1 MKKNT
6 INGIAMPIPEA
17 YITRSKEKN
26 RGRLKIYNENSLYLQ
41 DSEEFQIELF
51 NPTNNTLLAKIE
63 INGKLISNSGLVI
76 KPAQRVFLE
85 RFLDSERKFIFET
98 YAIDNYE
105 EQLKECDNLQ
115 SLTQELKLRE
125 QLLELTQDIT
135 EKEKFLKLILKLKED
150 IERKTTIVES
160 AKKVKDA
167 VKNNGSIKVHFYN
180 EKIVIPQQII
190 NKINLENWHINSP
203 YKYTTNPYIHNNNI
217 YGNCNTN
224 IGTFTNSNGNNSTLE
239 TNINNL
245 SDILRSSTKTFNA
258 VSLDGFL
265 SEDVE
270 DISTKE
276 TGRIEQ
282 GSVSN
287 QKFETVSIEF
297 EHFIFHTVEY
307 KLLPNSDK
315 PLETKDLRTYCSNC
329 GKKLNP
335 KDNFC
340 PSCGTKC

>member
-6 INGIAMPIPEA
+6 INGVAMTMPEA

-51 NPTNNTLLAKIE
+51 NPTNNTVLAKIE

-85 RFLDSERKFIFET
+85 RFLDSDRKFLFET
-98 YAIDNYE
+98 YEIDNYE
-105 EQLKECDNLQ
+105 QQLKECDNLPT
-115 SLTQELKLRE
+115 LTQELKLRE

-135 EKEKFLKLILKLKED
+135 EKEKFLNLILKLKED

-167 VKNNGSIKVHFYN
+167 IKNNGSVKVHFYN
-180 EKIVIPQQII
+180 EQIIIPQ
-190 NKINLENWHINSP
+190 INLTSGTGNWNIKSP
-203 YKYTTNPYIHNNNI
+203 YITEPYIYNNNI
-217 YGNCNTN
+217 YGTCTTN
-224 IGTFTNSNGNNSTLE
+224 IGTFTTSNGYNSTLE

-270 DISTKE
+270 DIPKKE

-287 QKFETVSIEF
+287 QKFETVSLKF

-315 PLETKDLRTYCSNC
+315 PLETKDLRQYCSNC